1 MTALAIL
8 TALAGPLCAIGVA
21 LLMLALWT
29 LSVPRV
35 TVANVQPSDEQGV
48 SWTAAT
54 DHG

>member
-1 MTALAIL
+1 MTPAHV
-8 TALAGPLCAIGVA
+8 CAAA
-21 LLMLALWT
+21 LLLPFAVVMLALWS

-54 DHG
+54 GHG